1 MKIYFY
7 DGSMYF
13 LQMMY
18 PHSSAYDIDA
28 RYGVSDNVKQLESL
42 RDKDI
47 KVFTNSILA
56 LSNSYGWNKE
66 ENHTDI
72 YLWVD
77 ELNNFI
83 RIDYLTNKEIR
94 YAHNIEKLYL
104 NDIFKYKGQLYEPS
118 EKSKEISKVDLTEK
132 QNHDN

>member
-1 MKIYFY
+1 MKICFY

-13 LQMMY
+13 LQMIY
-18 PHSSAYDIDA
+18 PHSFAYEIDA
-28 RYGVSDNVKQLESL
+28 RYGVSDNLEQLESL
-42 RDKDI
+42 SDKDT

-77 ELNNFI
+77 ELKDFI

-132 QNHDN
+132 TES